1 MKRPLALVLAA
12 LALAAPATAATAAAP
27 GPQGLD
33 ARFGVC
39 GTLTPPVPRAFDL
52 AAKRLARAPGGDIVV
67 AGQGG
72 FGHGST
78 IMQDTFVLSRFS
90 ADGQLD
96 RSFSGDG
103 VVTTT
108 VPRPAK
114 AQDANLTGLAVQ
126 PDGKIVVSGTVNL
139 DNPNDGR
146 AVLIR
151 YNADGSLDPSF
162 GSGGVVTNALPARS
176 ARIEA
181 IALAPDGTIVAA
193 GTRNTATEQA
203 DPSDEKRQLTVA
215 RFLPNGSLDPTFGSG
230 GFTSVD
236 SGFGAS
242 EARAVRV
249 LPDGRVLAAGQAG
262 EQFALVRLTP
272 AGTLDPTFGDSAGAT
287 YDSPRASAAISAFD
301 LLPDGRIVA
310 VGPASNVNGPRQ
322 LALGRY
328 TADGRPDA
336 TFGEGGFRIDRFASS
351 PTAIAVALDGKLVV
365 TGAATF
371 GGFSGGGG
379 GLLRYGADGTRDAG
393 FGIGGALVGFSS
405 FGLSAD
411 DVLLQP
417 DGTALV
423 AEQNGLDYS
432 VARFAVDDPA
442 LSATAAEPRACSVR
456 VTTKSLRILLRPG
469 RGRPFGKLLLAF
481 EKRQPGPVRLRA
493 VAQVGSRTA
502 VIGSVV
508 RAGDEFAKDIAEIGV
523 SRAAARLVRGAA
535 SARIVV
541 TAAAAEGGPATTG
554 SRTLRR

>member
-1 MKRPLALVLAA
+1 MTRPLVAA
-12 LALAAPATAATAAAP
+12 LAAVLVAVSATAATAAAP

-39 GTLTPPVPRAFDL
+39 GTLTPPVPRAFEL
-52 AAKRLARAPGGDIVV
+52 QAKRLARAPGGAVV
-67 AGQGG
+67 AAGQGG
-72 FGHGST
+72 FGRGST
-78 IMQDTFVLSRFS
+78 IHQDTFVLTRFS

-96 RSFSGDG
+96 RGFGGDG

-114 AQDANLTGLAVQ
+114 SQDASLTGLVVQ
-126 PDGKIVVSGTVNL
+126 PDGKVVVSGTVNL

-151 YNADGSLDPSF
+151 YNVDGSLDPSF
-162 GSGGVVTNALPARS
+162 GSGGVIADALPARS

-181 IALAPDGTIVAA
+181 IALAPDGRIVAA
-193 GTRNTATEQA
+193 GTRNTATAQS
-203 DPSDEKRQLTVA
+203 DPSDEKEQLTVA
-215 RFLPNGSLDPTFGSG
+215 RFLPNGSLDPAFGTG

-236 SGFGAS
+236 PGFGSS
-242 EARAVRV
+242 EASSVRV
-249 LPDGRVLAAGQAG
+249 LPDGRVLAAGRAG
-262 EQFALVRLTP
+262 EQFALLRLTA

-287 YDSPRASAAISAFD
+287 YDSPPASAAISAFD

-322 LALGRY
+322 LAFGRY

-336 TFGEGGFRIDRFASS
+336 TFGKGGFQIDRAGSS
-351 PTAIAVALDGKLVV
+351 PTAIAVAADGKLVV
-365 TGAATF
+365 TGGATF

-432 VARFAVDDPA
+432 IARFAVDEPA
-442 LSATAAEPRACSVR
+442 LSATAAEPRVCSVR
-456 VTTKSLRILLRPG
+456 VTTKSLRALLRRG
-469 RGRPFGKLLLAF
+469 HGRPFGKLLLAF
-481 EKRQPGPVRLRA
+481 QKRQPGPVRLRA
-493 VAQVGSRTA
+493 VARAGGRTV

-508 RAGDEFAKDIAEIGV
+508 RRGNTFAKDIADIGV
-523 SRAAARLVRGAA
+523 SRAAARLLQGRS
-535 SARIVV
+535 SATIVV
-541 TAAAAEGGPATTG
+541 TAQAAGGGAATTG
-554 SRTLRR
+554 SRTLKR